1 MKCCKLLLYIFLG
14 LLFCYCKPEAKAP
27 ASEAGTVDTVDIT
40 KKLQASATDWNN
52 GNLEGFVSLY
62 DSAATFMTATGLI
75 GVDTLKTHYQKKYFN
90 DTQPEQQL
98 SFNELQVKALG
109 NNYALVTGKFILTGA
124 GKPEQ
129 SGHFS
134 LIFGLTSGG
143 WKILH
148 DHSS

>member
-1 MKCCKLLLYIFLG
+1 MKCCKLLLYISLG
-14 LLFCYCKPEAKAP
+14 FFFCYCKPEAKVP
-27 ASEAGTVDTVDIT
+27 DSETDTVDTEDIT

-62 DSAATFMTATGLI
+62 DSSATFMASTSLI
-75 GVDTLKTHYQKKYFN
+75 GVDTLKAHYQKKYFN
-90 DTQPEQQL
+90 GTQPEQQL

-109 NNYALVTGKFILTGA
+109 HNYALVTGKFLLTGA

-134 LIFGLTSGG
+134 LIFGLTNVG
-143 WKILH
+143 
-148 DHSS
+148 

>member
-1 MKCCKLLLYIFLG
+1 MKNCKLLLYIFIGIIL
-14 LLFCYCKPEAKAP
+14 CYCKPEVKAP
-27 ASEAGTVDTVDIT
+27 ASEAGTVDTEDIT
-40 KKLQASATDWNN
+40 EKLQASATDWNN

-62 DSAATFMTATGLI
+62 DSSATFMTSTGLI
-75 GVDTLKTHYQKKYFN
+75 GVDTLKAHYQKKYFN
-90 DTQPEQQL
+90 GTQPEQQL

-109 NNYALVTGKFILTGA
+109 HNYALVTGKFMLTGA
-124 GKPEQ
+124 GEPEQ

-134 LIFGLTSGG
+134 LIFGLTKVG

>member
-1 MKCCKLLLYIFLG
+1 MKCCNLLLYTFLG
-14 LLFCYCKPEAKAP
+14 FFLCYCHPKAKSPDNEAD
-27 ASEAGTVDTVDIT
+27 TVDTENILN
-40 KKLQASATDWNN
+40 KLQASATDWNN
-52 GNLEGFVSLY
+52 GNLDGFVSLY
-62 DSAATFMTATGLI
+62 DRSATFMTSTGLI
-75 GVDTLKTHYQKKYFN
+75 GVDTLQAHYQKKYFN
-90 DTQPEQQL
+90 GTHPEQQL

-109 NNYALVTGKFILTGA
+109 KNYALVTGKFMLTGA

-134 LIFGLTSGG
+134 LIFGLTNVG